1 MNKTRMCLDF
11 SCMTCPGWN
20 CFSKFTP
27 LFNFQMDFA
36 PSKKTN
42 LFPLFVESFY
52 KIHW

>member
-1 MNKTRMCLDF
+1 
-11 SCMTCPGWN
+11 
-20 CFSKFTP
+20 
-27 LFNFQMDFA
+27 MDFA